1 MCVKDIRNHKERKLK
16 LDPEGNISSPGE
28 ETRSPTHVRKA
39 PSSKASNPI
48 GGSEEAGT
56 PLASWVSGGE
66 EDHFVN
72 SLAGTLIESHWLVLS
87 WLVPWDPDSKN
98 LKSGILVPAC
108 YSSRVGDRC
117 ER

>member
-1 MCVKDIRNHKERKLK
+1 MDIRNHKERKLK

-39 PSSKASNPI
+39 TSSKASNPI
-48 GGSEEAGT
+48 RGSGEAAT

-108 YSSRVGDRC
+108 YSSRVGDSC